1 MVSRIK
7 LSGNSV
13 DIKTPNHKI
22 VFATTEEEKFPRLQ
36 QRKLFWKL
44 VQHLLVL
51 WHESPL
57 WGVLLR

>member
-13 DIKTPNHKI
+13 DIKTPNHKT

-51 WHESPL
+51 WHGPPL
-57 WGVLLR
+57 WGR